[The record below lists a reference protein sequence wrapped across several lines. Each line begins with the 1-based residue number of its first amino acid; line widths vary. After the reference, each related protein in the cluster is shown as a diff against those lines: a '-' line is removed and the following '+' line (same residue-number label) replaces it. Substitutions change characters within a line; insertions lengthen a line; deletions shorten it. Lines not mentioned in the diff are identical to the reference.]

1 MVKNKKKRKLYA
13 LLVVVVCLCAFVGG
27 TLIAQKMAGT
37 VSREPTLEE
46 VQTLIDETLATL
58 PKSVATGAK
67 YIVENTDVTV
77 EAVTLGSEK
86 NVIATCS
93 YQTKNV
99 LDTVKEHMLDYI
111 GEAYALY
118 VSNNDAGVKTNATK
132 VKLLVT
138 ESFEADLDTAKTLS
152 GQIELNLYEIQ
163 NGDFSLYLSDETVNT
178 LFGGLLEAKTII
190 ESTDTATYKGEEVS
204 IANKNTLRTGIKD
217 CVALNNYDSTKPD
230 TSIAVIRAWNSIK
243 NEFHRN
249 FIVNNQWHYLAKG
262 LLSTLGLTLCS
273 VLLGILI
280 GFIVA
285 VVRVTHEKTGKVG
298 VLSDICQLYVTVI
311 RGIPLMI
318 QLMIMYF
325 VILLPL
331 GVGKFPAAVL
341 CFGINSG
348 AYVSEIVRGGIMSI
362 DNGQTEAGR
371 SLGFNY
377 LKTMYYIVVPQAFKA
392 VLPSLA
398 NEFIALLKET
408 SIAFYIGVADLT
420 LGGLKIRSITYSNFM
435 PLIAVALIYLVVVLG
450 LSKCVSILERRLR
463 KGDNR

>member
-1 MVKNKKKRKLYA
+1 MVKNNKKRKLYA
-13 LLVVVVCLCAFVGG
+13 LLVVIACAVVFVVG
-27 TLIAQKMAGT
+27 TLIAQKTAGSL
-37 VSREPTLEE
+37 SREPSADE
-46 VQTLIDETLATL
+46 VQTIIDETLAAL

-67 YIVENTDVTV
+67 YIVENTAVTV
-77 EAVTLGSEK
+77 ESVTYGSEK
-86 NVIATCS
+86 DVIALCS
-93 YQTKNV
+93 YQTKDV
-99 LDTVKEHMLDYI
+99 LGAVREHMDDYI
-111 GEAYALY
+111 GDAYALY
-118 VSNNDAGVKTNATK
+118 VKNTENGVKTNATK

-138 ESFEADLDTAKTLS
+138 EALERDLDAAQTQS
-152 GQIELNLYEIQ
+152 GSIELRLYETQ
-163 NGDFSLYLSDETVNT
+163 NGIFTLYLSDETVNT
-178 LFGGLLEAKTII
+178 LFGGLLDAKAVI
-190 ESTDTATYKGEEVS
+190 EGTDTVVYEGEEVS
-204 IANKNTLRTGIKD
+204 IANKNTLRSGIKD
-217 CVALNNYDSTKPD
+217 CVALNNYDSQKPD
-230 TSIAVIRAWNSIK
+230 TSVAVIRAWNSFK
-243 NEFHRN
+243 SEFRRN
-249 FIVNNQWHYLAKG
+249 FLVNNQWHYLAKG
-262 LLSTLGLTLCS
+262 LLSTLGLTVCS
-273 VLLGILI
+273 VLIGILI
-280 GFIVA
+280 GFVVA
-285 VVRVTHEKTGKVG
+285 IVRVTYEKTGKLG
-298 VLSDICQLYVTVI
+298 LLSGLCQLYVTVI

-325 VILLPL
+325 VVLLPL